1 MTRYLIGKILQYVL
15 VLVAVSLI
23 IFTLVRLSP
32 TDPVSVILGGKQSS
46 QQTIDNLR
54 HEFNLDRSAPEQ
66 YALWASGMVR
76 GDFGKSFKYRQQVS
90 DLIAQRLPV
99 TGGMVALAAL
109 IAIAVAVPAGI
120 AMAVKQHKWQD
131 TAISVVQLLLVACPP
146 FLTAIIMIWM
156 LYVYAPGVAFTGSI
170 STFPEFLQ
178 RILLPAVALSFV
190 MIALLSRIMKTGM
203 TEQLRADY
211 FIAAKA
217 KGMTGRAVIMKHC
230 FRNAIIP
237 VITALGTM
245 VGILLVE
252 SVLVEEVFSLQ
263 GLGSTL
269 VEAVSASDYPL
280 VQGITMFM
288 VFVFMTIS
296 TILDIVYGVIDP
308 RIRKGQALA

>member
-15 VLVAVSLI
+15 VLIAVSLI
-23 IFTLVRLSP
+23 IFVLARLSP

-46 QQTIDNLR
+46 QQTIENLR

-66 YALWASGMVR
+66 YAIWASGMIR

-99 TGGMVALAAL
+99 TGWMVALAAL
-109 IAIAVAVPAGI
+109 IAIAVAIPAGI
-120 AMAVKQHKWQD
+120 VMAVKQHRWQD
-131 TAISVVQLLLVACPP
+131 TAISVTQLFLVACPP

-156 LYVYAPGVAFTGSI
+156 LYTYAPGIAFTGTAA
-170 STFPEFLQ
+170 TFPEFLQ
-178 RILLPAVALSFV
+178 RIALPAIALSFV

-203 TEQLRADY
+203 AEELRSDY

-217 KGMTGRAVIMKHC
+217 KGMRERDVIMKHC

-245 VGILLVE
+245 IGILLVE

-263 GLGSTL
+263 GLGSIL
-269 VEAVSASDYPL
+269 VEGVTASDYPL

-288 VFVFMTIS
+288 VFIFMTIS
-296 TILDIVYGVIDP
+296 TILDIAYGIIDP
-308 RIRKGQALA
+308 RIRKGKALA